1 MTGAGDGDANRSG
14 QGAGLRI
21 DLVDPPAF
29 SPPYDDALARALAA
43 LGADVRLVTSEFIHG
58 TVPEPVGYERELLFY
73 RNARGPAGSKARAF
87 SKLASH
93 GADMR
98 RYRREA
104 RDIVHFQWLTVP
116 RTDLRKLPDR
126 PLVLT
131 IHDPLE
137 RGGVKPP
144 LRRAA
149 FGRVDAVVVHSEF
162 ARERVLATHHLDPDR
177 VHVIPHGAITPAA
190 TPGPLPPELP
200 QTDLPV
206 VLCFGLIRPY
216 KGLELLLQAWE
227 GISGAELW
235 VVGRPM
241 MAIERTIASA
251 PPGVRFVPRFVSDAE
266 QAAVYQRADI
276 AVLPYERGDRFGFSG
291 VLATALGAGKAI
303 VLADVGGLAEV
314 AQFGAARLVAAG
326 ESAELR
332 SALSELISSPEERAA
347 LSAAAIRAAK
357 EVYSWEAAARATLE
371 LYETIRVK

>member
-1 MTGAGDGDANRSG
+1 MRV
-14 QGAGLRI
+14 

-29 SPPYDDALARALAA
+29 SPPYDAALASALAR
-43 LGADVRLVTSEFIHG
+43 LGADVRLVTSEFVHG
-58 TVPEPVGYERELLFY
+58 PVPEPAGYERELFFY

-104 RDIVHFQWLTVP
+104 RDVVHFQWLTVP

-126 PLVLT
+126 PVVLT

-137 RGGVKPP
+137 RAGVRPP
-144 LRRAA
+144 LRPSA
-149 FGRVDAVVVHSEF
+149 FGRVDAVVVHSEY
-162 ARERVLATHHLDPDR
+162 ARERVLTAHRLNPEK
-177 VHVIPHGAITPAA
+177 VHVIRHGAITPTAPA
-190 TPGPLPPELP
+190 GPLPPELP

-216 KGLELLLQAWE
+216 KGLELLLEAWE
-227 GISGAELW
+227 GITGAELW

-241 MAIERTIASA
+241 MPIDRTIASA

-266 QAAVYQRADI
+266 QAAIYQRADI

-314 AQFGAARLVAAG
+314 AELGAARLVAAG
-326 ESAELR
+326 QSAPLR
-332 SALSELISSPEERAA
+332 SALTELIASPEDRAA
-347 LSAAAIRAAK
+347 LSAAALTAAA
-357 EVYSWEAAARATLE
+357 EVYSWEAAAKATLD
-371 LYETIRVK
+371 LYERIGAR

>member
-1 MTGAGDGDANRSG
+1 M
-14 QGAGLRI
+14 RI

-58 TVPEPVGYERELLFY
+58 PVPEPVGYERELFFY
-73 RNARGPAGSKARAF
+73 RNARGAAGSKGRAF

-93 GADMR
+93 SSDMR

-104 RDIVHFQWLTVP
+104 RDVVHFQWLTVP

-126 PLVLT
+126 PVVLT

-137 RGGVKPP
+137 RRGVKPP
-144 LRRAA
+144 LRPSA
-149 FGRVDAVVVHSEF
+149 FGRVNAVVVHSEY
-162 ARERVLATHHLDPDR
+162 ARERVLAQHRLNPEK
-177 VHVIPHGAITPAA
+177 VHVIRHGAITPAA
-190 TPGPLPPELP
+190 IPGPLPPELP

-206 VLCFGLIRPY
+206 VLCFGLLRPY
-216 KGLELLLQAWE
+216 KGLELLLEAWE
-227 GISGAELW
+227 GITGAELW
-235 VVGRPM
+235 IVGRPM
-241 MAIERTIASA
+241 MPIDRVIASA
-251 PPGVRFVPRFVSDAE
+251 PPGVRFVPRFVTDAE

-303 VLADVGGLAEV
+303 VLSDVGGLSEV
-314 AQFGAARLVAAG
+314 AELGAARLVAAG

-332 SALSELISSPEERAA
+332 SALSELIASPEERAV
-347 LSAAAIRAAK
+347 LSAAALKAAT

-371 LYETIRVK
+371 LYETISAK

>member
-1 MTGAGDGDANRSG
+1 MRV
-14 QGAGLRI
+14 

-29 SPPYDDALARALAA
+29 SPPYDHALASALAA
-43 LGADVRLVTSEFIHG
+43 LGTDVRLVTSEFSHG
-58 TVPEPVGYERELLFY
+58 SVPEPVGYERELFFY
-73 RNARGPAGSKARAF
+73 RRARGPAGSKARLF

-104 RDIVHFQWLTVP
+104 RDIVHFQWLTIP

-126 PLVLT
+126 PVVLT

-137 RGGVKPP
+137 RIGIKPS
-144 LRRAA
+144 LRPSA
-149 FGRVDAVVVHSEF
+149 FGRVNAVVVHSEY
-162 ARERVLATHHLDPDR
+162 ARERVLAQHRLDPEK
-177 VHVIPHGAITPAA
+177 VHVIRHGAITPAA
-190 TPGPLPPELP
+190 VPGPLPPELP

-216 KGLELLLQAWE
+216 KGLELLLEAWE
-227 GISGAELW
+227 GITGAELW
-235 VVGRPM
+235 IVGRPM
-241 MAIERTIASA
+241 MPINRTIASA
-251 PPGVRFVPRFVSDAE
+251 PPGVRFVPRFVTDAE

-303 VLADVGGLAEV
+303 VLSDVGGLSEV
-314 AQFGAARLVAAG
+314 AEFGAARLVAAG

-332 SALSELISSPEERAA
+332 SALSALLASPEDRAELSVAA
-347 LSAAAIRAAK
+347 LKAAT

-371 LYETIRVK
+371 LYETISAK

>member
-1 MTGAGDGDANRSG
+1 M
-14 QGAGLRI
+14 RI

-29 SPPYDDALARALAA
+29 SPPYDHALASALAA

-58 TVPEPVGYERELLFY
+58 PVPEPAGYERELFFY
-73 RNARGPAGSKARAF
+73 RGARGPAGSRARAF

-116 RTDLRKLPDR
+116 RTDLRRLPDR
-126 PLVLT
+126 PVVLT

-137 RGGVKPP
+137 RGGIKPP
-144 LRRAA
+144 LRPSA
-149 FGRVDAVVVHSEF
+149 FAHVDAVVVHSGY
-162 ARERVLATHHLDPDR
+162 ARERVIAQHRLNPDK
-177 VHVIPHGAITPAA
+177 VHVIRHGAIVPGAE
-190 TPGPLPPELP
+190 PGPLPPELQ

-227 GISGAELW
+227 GITEAELW
-235 VVGRPM
+235 IVGRPM
-241 MAIERTIASA
+241 MPIDRVIASA
-251 PPGVRFVPRFVSDAE
+251 PAGVRFVPRFVTDAE

-303 VLADVGGLAEV
+303 VLSDVGGLSEV
-314 AQFGAARLVAAG
+314 AELGAARLVPAG
-326 ESAELR
+326 QSAPLR
-332 SALSELISSPEERAA
+332 SALGDLIASAADRAQ
-347 LSAAAIRAAK
+347 LSAAAARAAT
-357 EVYSWEAAARATLE
+357 EIYSWQAAARATLE
-371 LYETIRVK
+371 LYETITRQ